1 MKKRFLAA
9 AAATL
14 AATITVAALA
24 QSTRV
29 TVDFWYA
36 LGGSIGEQVEAQIKD
51 FNASQTAVT
60 VKGQYVGSY
69 DDGINKF
76 RATLQAGKGVPHVI
90 QVYDIG
96 TRFMSDSGAIVPLQD
111 VAQRDNYS
119 LDRFVAAPR
128 NYYTVDGKMNS
139 LPYNS
144 SNPLLYFNADALK
157 SAGVSFDPSLN
168 LAELEV
174 LVKKLTVKD
183 ASGKTTR
190 YGMSIP
196 IDSWF
201 VEQFSYNSG
210 EFYCNNENG
219 RKARATAVS
228 FDNPAATALVD
239 FWGRMV
245 RDGYVANTG
254 RAGGDSQNLFAN
266 GQAAIGVYSTAALYG
281 VTKLVAGKFPIRT
294 GFFPYLKSRNGVA
307 VGGASL
313 WLTKGNPQ
321 VEQDAAWRFIKY
333 LLEPKSQATW
343 HLGTGYFPVVSG
355 VLNLPQVSQAHVKN
369 PNFTTAINQL
379 QTSKVNTA
387 SAGCQMGAFTEI
399 RPFVQAAIEEV
410 IKGKSAPDAL
420 RDAKVKADA
429 ALGRYNASVAK

>member
-9 AAATL
+9 ATL
-14 AATITVAALA
+14 AATALTVAGLA

-90 QVYDIG
+90 QVYDVG

-111 VAQRDNYS
+111 VAAKDNYS
-119 LDRFVAAPR
+119 LDRFVSAPR

-144 SNPLLYFNADALK
+144 SNPLMYFNATALQQ
-157 SAGVSFDPSLN
+157 AGVAFDPTWN
-168 LAELEV
+168 LAELEAV
-174 LVKKLTVKD
+174 VKKLTIKD

-190 YGMSIP
+190 YGLSIP

-210 EFYCNNENG
+210 EFFCNNENG
-219 RKARATAVS
+219 RKARATAVT
-228 FDNPAATALVD
+228 FDNPAATAFVD
-239 FWGRMV
+239 WWGRMV
-245 RDGYVANTG
+245 REGYVANTG
-254 RAGGDSQNLFAN
+254 RAGADSQNLFAN
-266 GQAAIGVYSTAALYG
+266 SQAAIGVYSTAALYG
-281 VTKLVAGKFPIRT
+281 VTNLVAKKFPIRT
-294 GFFPYLKSRNGVA
+294 AFFPYLKARNGVA

-355 VLNLPQVSQAHVKN
+355 VLGLPQVSQAHVKN

-379 QTSKVNTA
+379 QSSKVNTS

-410 IKGKSAPDAL
+410 IKGKSSSEAL